1 LVEVFQKLLV
11 GRDTVAGLEDLG
23 RLFEQQ
29 RSHLPF
35 GQAAAEIKERAV
47 FVARSAMAIGAAAL
61 EKALQKGGVNRIG
74 REGETA
80 QEMNFALTQGE
91 GGEMWEIILTHI
103 MSKIPSSQVDAS
115 ENENAGGKRKRFRRG

>member
-1 LVEVFQKLLV
+1 LVEVFQELLI

-61 EKALQKGGVNRIG
+61 EKALQKGGVDRIG
-74 REGETA
+74 REGQGA
-80 QEMNFALTQGE
+80 QEVGFALTQDE
-91 GGEMWEIILTHI
+91 GREALELCLTHNI
-103 MSKIPSSQVDAS
+103 GKIAGSGHNAS